1 MSDSRNSTIANNTV
15 AMYIRMLLLMFVSL
29 YTSRVVLNTLGVEDF
44 GIYNVVGG
52 VIVMVSF
59 IRITMSGTIQRFIAY
74 ELGKKEIDESNLPQV
89 FNASITVLVAIG
101 LIIVLLT
108 ETVGVWFLNNKLNIP
123 PDRMGAANWVLQCSM
138 LTVVLNLLSVP
149 YNALIIAHEKMKVY
163 AYISIIE
170 AILKLLMVY
179 SLFISPFDKL
189 KTYAVLS
196 LVLSVGLRMMYQVYC
211 VKKFGRIKYKFAKN
225 IKSYSHLLSM
235 SGWTMFGAVAAVSRT
250 QGVNIVLN
258 MFFSAVVNAAQGIAE
273 QVNGALTGFVTNF
286 QTALNPQLYKSH
298 AIGDGEYF
306 HSLIYR
312 GSKFSYFL
320 LLLLGLPLIIEM
332 NYVLE
337 LWLKNVP
344 DYAIIFCRLVLINAL
359 IDSLSGPLITAM
371 MATGKIRNYQIV
383 TGLILFSALPLAYI
397 IIRLGAPPQGAV
409 FASILTSVVALF
421 SRLIFLR
428 KTIKLSIKKFASKV
442 IFNVLAITF
451 MAVIIPYLTYI
462 SMDSSL
468 LRLVAVTAT
477 SFSSSA
483 ILIFFYGLN
492 KTERSFISDKI
503 SGLKSK
509 IFVNGKK

>member
-1 MSDSRNSTIANNTV
+1 MADARNNTIAHNTLT
-15 AMYIRMLLLMFVSL
+15 MYIRMLFLMLVSL
-29 YTSRVVLNTLGVEDF
+29 YTSRVILNTLGVEDF

-74 ELGKKEIDESNLPQV
+74 EIGKKEITESNLPKI
-89 FNASITVLVAIG
+89 FNASITILLGIG

-123 PDRMGAANWVLQCSM
+123 PDRIDAANWVLQCSM

-189 KTYAVLS
+189 KTYAVLG
-196 LVLSVGLRMMYQVYC
+196 LVLSVGLRLMYQVYC
-211 VKKFGRIKYKFAKN
+211 VRKFGRIKYNFDRD
-225 IKSYSHLLSM
+225 IHSYSHLLSM

-298 AIGDGEYF
+298 ATGDGEYF

-337 LWLKNVP
+337 LWLKIVP
-344 DYAIIFCRLVLINAL
+344 DYATIFCRLVLLNAL

-371 MATGKIRNYQIV
+371 MATGKIKNYQIV
-383 TGLILFSALPLAYI
+383 TGTILFSALPLSYLI
-397 IIRLGAPPQGAV
+397 IKLGAPPQGAV
-409 FASILTSVVALF
+409 FASIFTSVIALF
-421 SRLIFLR
+421 SRLIFLKR
-428 KTIKLSIKKFASKV
+428 GINLSISRFAHKV

-451 MAVIIPYLTYI
+451 VAIIPPYLIYTA
-462 SMDSSL
+462 MESSL
-468 LRLVAVTAT
+468 LRLVAVTGI
-477 SFSSSA
+477 SLSSSA

-492 KTERSFISDKI
+492 KTERSFILDKV

-509 IFVNGKK
+509 KFRS